1 MTKSYKVRIY
11 PNKQQE
17 ELIQKTFGCCRFV
30 YNYYLN
36 KRIEMW
42 KNTQTIFNYCDCC
55 KDLTKLKQ
63 ELEWLK
69 EPDRGSLKYALRSLD
84 TAYTRFF
91 NEVSKFPQFKHKKSH
106 RNCYTTESNC
116 IHIENNY
123 IRLPKLGF
131 VKFRDKYDIQG
142 RILNVTVIQVPSGKY
157 YISVCCTDI
166 THPLFSKTDKKIGLD
181 LGIKDFAIT
190 SDGVKYGNPKYLDQS
205 LKKIIRLQKELSRKT
220 RGGSNWNK
228 SRIRLAKEYEK
239 ITNQRKDFL
248 RKITTELIKNYD
260 LIFVEDLDITK
271 MMKNNN
277 SVMSRNISDVSWYE
291 FVKQLQ
297 YKADWYG
304 KKVVKIDRYFASSQ
318 ICSCCGCKSNITK
331 RISVRK
337 WKCPNCNVILDR
349 DINAVI
355 NILNEGLKQIN

>member
-1 MTKSYKVRIY
+1 M
-11 PNKQQE
+11 
-17 ELIQKTFGCCRFV
+17 
-30 YNYYLN
+30 
-36 KRIEMW
+36 
-42 KNTQTIFNYCDCC
+42 
-55 KDLTKLKQ
+55 
-63 ELEWLK
+63 
-69 EPDRGSLKYALRSLD
+69 
-84 TAYTRFF
+84 
-91 NEVSKFPQFKHKKSH
+91 
-106 RNCYTTESNC
+106 
-116 IHIENNY
+116 
-123 IRLPKLGF
+123 
-131 VKFRDKYDIQG
+131 
-142 RILNVTVIQVPSGKY
+142 
-157 YISVCCTDI
+157 
-166 THPLFSKTDKKIGLD
+166 
-181 LGIKDFAIT
+181 
-190 SDGVKYGNPKYLDQS
+190 
-205 LKKIIRLQKELSRKT
+205 
-220 RGGSNWNK
+220 
-228 SRIRLAKEYEK
+228 AKEYEK

-349 DINAVI
+349 DINAAI